1 MKNNSRFTKIAVATG
16 LVVCSGAAVL
26 GLTGFASAQQARSNA
41 AVVAAADNTDAGSS
55 AVTTTQG
62 AVNGAVGATSIDG
75 AAVAPFAEDANRP
88 NPVATAAKALGMTE
102 AELTTE
108 LKAGKSI
115 ADVAKAKNVD
125 LADVKAAL
133 VAEMKAHFAEE
144 VKSGEHTQAEADA
157 KMAEITANMDKM
169 LTTAGLPQGRGGHG
183 GPGGMRG
190 HGGPSAAD
198 VAALAKVLNLT
209 EAELQTQSQTKSLAD
224 IAKAQNVDIADVKA
238 AIVKSFTAHLDEEV
252 KSGEH
257 TQAEADQKL
266 ADFKANL
273 DNMVNNVRPAGG
285 KGGHGGHGGHGPHGD
300 RDGDGPL
307 GQLQGSGTATPSGA
321 ALQSGSFNA

>member
-1 MKNNSRFTKIAVATG
+1 
-16 LVVCSGAAVL
+16 
-26 GLTGFASAQQARSNA
+26 
-41 AVVAAADNTDAGSS
+41 
-55 AVTTTQG
+55 
-62 AVNGAVGATSIDG
+62 
-75 AAVAPFAEDANRP
+75 
-88 NPVATAAKALGMTE
+88 MTE

-108 LKAGKSI
+108 LKAGKSVS
-115 ADVAKAKNVD
+115 DVAKAKNVD

-144 VKSGEHTQAEADA
+144 VKSGEHTQPEVDA
-157 KMAEITANMDKM
+157 KLAGLSAKIDTM
-169 LTTAGLPQGRGGHG
+169 LTTAGGPQMGGHG
-183 GPGGMRG
+183 DKGA
-190 HGGPSAAD
+190 HGGPRAVD
-198 VAALAKVLNLT
+198 TAALAKVLNLT

-224 IAKAQNVDIADVKA
+224 IAKAQKVDIADVKA
-238 AIVKSFTAHLDEEV
+238 VILSGFKAHLAEEV

-266 ADFKANL
+266 TEFTANL

-285 KGGHGGHGGHGPHGD
+285 KGGRGGHGPHGD
-300 RDGDGPL
+300 HEGRGPL

>member
-26 GLTGFASAQQARSNA
+26 GLTGFASAQQAQNKAA
-41 AVVAAADNTDAGSS
+41 AVVVAADNNSGTDAG
-55 AVTTTQG
+55 AATTTDG
-62 AVNGAVGATSIDG
+62 AATGSVGAQAIDG
-75 AAVAPFAEDANRP
+75 APVAPFADEANRP
-88 NPVATAAKALGMTE
+88 NPIATAAKALGMTE

-115 ADVAKAKNVD
+115 SDVAKAKKVD

-144 VKSGEHTQAEADA
+144 VKSGEHTQAEVDA
-157 KMAEITANMDKM
+157 KLAGLSAKIDTM

-183 GPGGMRG
+183 GPGMGGKGG
-190 HGGPSAAD
+190 HGPSAAD
-198 VAALAKVLNLT
+198 KAALAKVLKIT
-209 EAELQTQSQTKSLAD
+209 EAELETQSQTKSLAD

-238 AIVKSFTAHLDEEV
+238 AILSGFKAHLAEEV

-266 ADFKANL
+266 TEFTANL

-285 KGGHGGHGGHGPHGD
+285 KGGRGGHGHGPHGD
-300 RDGDGPL
+300 APMGVPGATTN
-307 GQLQGSGTATPSGA
+307 GTTGA
-321 ALQSGSFNA
+321 APQGAAFSA

>member
-26 GLTGFASAQQARSNA
+26 GLTGFASAQQAQNKA
-41 AVVAAADNTDAGSS
+41 AVVVAADNNSGTDAG
-55 AVTTTQG
+55 AATTTDG
-62 AVNGAVGATSIDG
+62 AATGSVGAQAIDG
-75 AAVAPFAEDANRP
+75 APVAPFADEANRP
-88 NPVATAAKALGMTE
+88 NPIATAAKALGMTE

-115 ADVAKAKNVD
+115 SDVAKAKNVD

-144 VKSGEHTQAEADA
+144 VKSGEHTQAEVDA
-157 KMAEITANMDKM
+157 KLAGLSAKIDTM
-169 LTTAGLPQGRGGHG
+169 LTTAGLPQGRDGHGMGGKGGH
-183 GPGGMRG
+183 
-190 HGGPSAAD
+190 GPSAAD
-198 VAALAKVLNLT
+198 KAALAKVLKLT
-209 EAELQTQSQTKSLAD
+209 EAELETQSQTKSLAD

-238 AIVKSFTAHLDEEV
+238 VILSGFKAHLAEEV

-266 ADFKANL
+266 TEFTANL

-285 KGGHGGHGGHGPHGD
+285 KGGRGGHGHGPHGD
-300 RDGDGPL
+300 APMGVPGATTN
-307 GQLQGSGTATPSGA
+307 GTTGA
-321 ALQSGSFNA
+321 APQGAAFSA

>member
-26 GLTGFASAQQARSNA
+26 GLTGFASAQQAQNKAA
-41 AVVAAADNTDAGSS
+41 AVVVAADNNSGTDAG
-55 AVTTTQG
+55 AATTTDG
-62 AVNGAVGATSIDG
+62 AATGSVGAQAIDG
-75 AAVAPFAEDANRP
+75 APVAPFADEANRP
-88 NPVATAAKALGMTE
+88 NPIATAAKALGMTE

-115 ADVAKAKNVD
+115 SDVAKAKNVD

-144 VKSGEHTQAEADA
+144 VKSGEHTQAEVDA
-157 KMAEITANMDKM
+157 KLAGLSAKIDTM
-169 LTTAGLPQGRGGHG
+169 LTTAGLPQGRDGHG
-183 GPGGMRG
+183 GPGMGGKGG
-190 HGGPSAAD
+190 HGPSAAD
-198 VAALAKVLNLT
+198 KAALAKVLKLT

-238 AIVKSFTAHLDEEV
+238 VILSGFKAHLAEEV

-266 ADFKANL
+266 TEFTANL

-285 KGGHGGHGGHGPHGD
+285 KGGRGGHGHGPHGD
-300 RDGDGPL
+300 APMGVPGATT
-307 GQLQGSGTATPSGA
+307 SGTTGA
-321 ALQSGSFNA
+321 APQGAAFSA

>member
-26 GLTGFASAQQARSNA
+26 GLTGFASAQQAQNKAA
-41 AVVAAADNTDAGSS
+41 AVVVAEADSNSGTNAGAA
-55 AVTTTQG
+55 TTTDG
-62 AVNGAVGATSIDG
+62 AATGSVGAQAIDG
-75 AAVAPFAEDANRP
+75 APVAPFADEANRP

-115 ADVAKAKNVD
+115 SDVAKAKNVD

-144 VKSGEHTQAEADA
+144 VKSGEHTQAEVDA
-157 KMAEITANMDKM
+157 KLAGLSAKIDTL

-183 GPGGMRG
+183 GMGGKGG
-190 HGGPSAAD
+190 HGPSAAD
-198 VAALAKVLNLT
+198 KAALAKVLKLT

-238 AIVKSFTAHLDEEV
+238 VILSGFKAHLAEEV
-252 KSGEH
+252 TSGEH

-266 ADFKANL
+266 TEFTANL

-285 KGGHGGHGGHGPHGD
+285 KGGRGGHGHGPHGD
-300 RDGDGPL
+300 APMGVPGATTN
-307 GQLQGSGTATPSGA
+307 GTTGA
-321 ALQSGSFNA
+321 APQGAAFSA

>member
-26 GLTGFASAQQARSNA
+26 GLTGFASAQQAQNKAA
-41 AVVAAADNTDAGSS
+41 AVVAAADNSSTTDSGA
-55 AVTTTQG
+55 ATTTGG
-62 AVNGAVGATSIDG
+62 AANGSVGAQAIEG
-75 AAVAPFAEDANRP
+75 APAAPSTEDANRP

-102 AELTTE
+102 AELVTE
-108 LKAGKSI
+108 LKAGKSVS
-115 ADVAKAKNVD
+115 DVAKAKNVD

-144 VKSGEHTQAEADA
+144 VKSGEHTQAEVDA
-157 KMAEITANMDKM
+157 KLAGLSAKIDTM
-169 LTTAGLPQGRGGHG
+169 LTTAGGPQMGGHGDKGGHG
-183 GPGGMRG
+183 GPR
-190 HGGPSAAD
+190 AID
-198 VAALAKVLNLT
+198 KAALAKVLNLT

-238 AIVKSFTAHLDEEV
+238 VILSGFKAHLAEEV
-252 KSGEH
+252 TSGEH

-266 ADFKANL
+266 AEFTANL

-285 KGGHGGHGGHGPHGD
+285 KGGHGGRGGHGPRGEAPM
-300 RDGDGPL
+300 GAPGA
-307 GQLQGSGTATPSGA
+307 STNGTPGA
-321 ALQSGSFNA
+321 ATQGAAFSA